1 MALADFSL
9 PTGGFIQGKR
19 VNALLQS
26 ILGDITFP
34 QLKCI
39 FACTT
44 TDVIT
49 GEEVILRDGSLI
61 EAIRASI
68 SLPGIFK
75 PVVVKGRYL
84 VDGGLLNE
92 VPVNVCRSLGAD
104 YVIGVNVIPAPN
116 RVICKTKRN
125 DVTGACELAELNKAG
140 FVSERNL
147 AFKMHLKKIEDAIGN
162 FMVQQ
167 TEYRKDSL
175 KLSGESVKPHRR
187 PPTLWEVVRQSLAI
201 TQYHVAIE
209 NIKTANL
216 AISPE
221 IDDIGFWQ
229 FNRAAEAIK
238 AGERTARIALRT
250 SELLKSAVL
259 TK

>member
-1 MALADFSL
+1 MRLQTLA
-9 PTGGFIQGKR
+9 
-19 VNALLQS
+19 
-26 ILGDITFP
+26 
-34 QLKCI
+34 
-39 FACTT
+39 
-44 TDVIT
+44 
-49 GEEVILRDGSLI
+49 
-61 EAIRASI
+61 
-68 SLPGIFK
+68 
-75 PVVVKGRYL
+75 
-84 VDGGLLNE
+84 GL
-92 VPVNVCRSLGAD
+92 
-104 YVIGVNVIPAPN
+104 
-116 RVICKTKRN
+116 
-125 DVTGACELAELNKAG
+125 
-140 FVSERNL
+140 ER
-147 AFKMHLKKIEDAIGN
+147 KKIEDAIGN